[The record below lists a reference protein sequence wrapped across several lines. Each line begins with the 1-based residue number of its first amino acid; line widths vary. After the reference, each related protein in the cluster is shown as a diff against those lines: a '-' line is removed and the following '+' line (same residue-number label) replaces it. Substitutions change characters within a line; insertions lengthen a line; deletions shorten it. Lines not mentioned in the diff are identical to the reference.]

1 MLPLRPRTFIWVVI
15 IVIPLVVAIVYVKHV
30 LSSRPLTVL
39 YKNVTSASVYD
50 TSGREA
56 GGDDILLG
64 KITESGDTIRI
75 PKNLASVMVIYKGA
89 GGYADGL
96 VGGDTRQVNIDP
108 EFSAE
113 KIAGL
118 VTAERSQIESAVFSG
133 LQNQSSYTLGQGT
146 LFDHGA
152 WYISKL
158 TYENSTDANSDTLRV
173 LLRKEGDEWQRIGFP
188 ALVFTTYST
197 KNIPLSVLDAVN
209 TY

>member
-1 MLPLRPRTFIWVVI
+1 MLPVRPRTLLWV
-15 IVIPLVVAIVYVKHV
+15 IVVAVPLVVAMVYVKHV
-30 LSSRPLTVL
+30 LDSRPLTVF
-39 YKNVTSASVYD
+39 YKNVSSASVYD

-56 GGDDILLG
+56 GADDVLLG

-89 GGYADGL
+89 SGYADGL
-96 VGGDTRQVNIDP
+96 VGGNTRQVNIDP

-113 KIAGL
+113 KIAAL
-118 VTAERSQIESAVFSG
+118 IAAERSQLESAVFSG

-158 TYENSTDANSDTLRV
+158 TYKNSSDANSDTLRV
-173 LLRKEGDEWQRIGFP
+173 LLRKDGDTWQRIGTP
-188 ALVFTTYST
+188 ALVFTAYST
-197 KNIPLSVLDAVN
+197 KNIPLNVLNAVN